1 MVDRHAQQHQSP
13 GAAQIAL
20 EQEAGLIAQQPPG
33 FIHSSANLDH
43 GLIYRVLDALASQ
56 KAQDKENQ
64 EQGDGDAEQQFG
76 DADKGAGGAAGTFV
90 GIAKLLFG
98 IAIALFLIFL
108 VLGLLAGKGIKD
120 AID

>member
-1 MVDRHAQQHQSP
+1 MIRLAI
-13 GAAQIAL
+13 IAL
-20 EQEAGLIAQQPPG
+20 VIAAVLVVLG
-33 FIHSSANLDH
+33 F
-43 GLIYRVLDALASQ
+43 
-56 KAQDKENQ
+56 
-64 EQGDGDAEQQFG
+64 
-76 DADKGAGGAAGTFV
+76 GGAAGTFV

>member
-1 MVDRHAQQHQSP
+1 MYLAYNESFRFLKSHEVAVFTLTTPIFVTLLADAFDRTLRGPAL
-13 GAAQIAL
+13 GAAVLAVL
-20 EQEAGLIAQQPPG
+20 G
-33 FIHSSANLDH
+33 F
-43 GLIYRVLDALASQ
+43 
-56 KAQDKENQ
+56 
-64 EQGDGDAEQQFG
+64 
-76 DADKGAGGAAGTFV
+76 GGAAGTFV